1 MPSQSSHSFTES
13 LYSDHHHWLKRWLRR
28 RLDCPVQ
35 VEDLA
40 HDTFVRILKSH
51 QLAAAPIRE
60 PRSYLSTI
68 AGALLIDFF
77 RRRTVERAYLE
88 ALAGLAQDEWPS
100 PEEQAEILDVL
111 IRIDALLD
119 GLKPRVRKVFLM
131 SQLDGMTYA
140 DIAARLD
147 VSLRTVKSD
156 MATAFG
162 HCFDMVAG

>member
-1 MPSQSSHSFTES
+1 MSNQSSHSVTES
-13 LYSDHHHWLKRWLRR
+13 LYSDHHHWLKGWLRR

-40 HDTFVRILKSH
+40 QDTFVRILKSH
-51 QLAAAPIRE
+51 QATAPIRE

-68 AGALLIDFF
+68 AGGLLVDFF
-77 RRRTVERAYLE
+77 RRRALERAYLD
-88 ALAGLAQDEWPS
+88 ALAGLPQGEWPA
-100 PEEQAEILDVL
+100 PDEQVAIMEVL
-111 IRIDALLD
+111 IRIDAMLD

-131 SQLDGMTYA
+131 SQLDGLTYA

-156 MATAFG
+156 MAVAFD
-162 HCFDMVAG
+162 HCFDLVAG